1 MGPLPLLHVT
11 DAEFIALVVQSFY
24 AKASEDILI
33 GYHFRRIPDFE
44 KHLPRIYA
52 FWEIQ
57 LLGQTSIPLTDPL
70 DVVNAHVPL
79 KIHTGEVGRWVK
91 LFVETLDQAARVEK
105 TELITSWKAKVAH
118 FQKVFLQSPRLFQ
131 HS

>member
-11 DAEFIALVVQSFY
+11 DAEFIALVVQRFY
-24 AKASEDILI
+24 AKASGDVLI

-44 KHLPRIYA
+44 THLPRIYA

-57 LLGQTSIPLTDPL
+57 LLGQTSIPLAGPL

-79 KIHTGEVGRWVK
+79 KIHTGEVGRWVR
-91 LFVETLDQAARVEK
+91 LFEETLDQEARGERMEFV
-105 TELITSWKAKVAH
+105 TSWKAKVAH
-118 FQKVFLQSPRLFQ
+118 FQKVFLASPRLFQ